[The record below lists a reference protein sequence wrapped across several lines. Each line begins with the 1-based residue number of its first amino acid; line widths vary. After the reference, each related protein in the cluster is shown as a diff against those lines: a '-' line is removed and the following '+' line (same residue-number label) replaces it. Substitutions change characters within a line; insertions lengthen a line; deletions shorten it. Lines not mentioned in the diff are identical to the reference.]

1 MYFFI
6 MKFLATVL
14 LPLRYNK
21 ADQAIT
27 ERVFFKSSFSTVH
40 YSYKDHLESF
50 SGNSSSRFTLHDQRV
65 QQYILPQAVAQPTT
79 AEKSVLQN
87 LITVTI

>member
-1 MYFFI
+1 

-21 ADQAIT
+21 ADQAII
-27 ERVFFKSSFSTVH
+27 ERVFFFKSSFSTVH

-50 SGNSSSRFTLHDQRV
+50 SGNSSSRFTLHDQQV

-87 LITVTI
+87 RITVTI